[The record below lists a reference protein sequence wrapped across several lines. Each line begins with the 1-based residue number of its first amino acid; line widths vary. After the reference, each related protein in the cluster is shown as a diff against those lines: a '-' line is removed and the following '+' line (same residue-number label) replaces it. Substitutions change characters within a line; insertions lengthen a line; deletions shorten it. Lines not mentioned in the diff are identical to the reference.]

1 MSVSA
6 PPPPADDLNA
16 LPAGT
21 RFGELE
27 LQRLIGSGG
36 FGLVYLAKD
45 HALDRLVAVKE
56 YMPGSLAQRT
66 GGSKVSVRSAS
77 AQETFE
83 IGLRSF
89 VNEARLLARF
99 DHRSLLKVY
108 RFWEANGTAY
118 LCMPYLQGVTLKE
131 WRETQGRAPD
141 AQWLLRLL
149 LPMLDALGQLHAA
162 GVVHRDVAPDN
173 IYLPADGGDAILL
186 DFGAARRAIGDRTQ
200 TLTAIIKP
208 SYAPLEQYDGACS
221 LKQGPWT
228 DLYALAAV
236 VHYLITGRT
245 PPAATR
251 RALDDDYAPLSA
263 QLLPGYPE
271 ALLAAVDWA
280 LALKPADRPQSVGQF
295 RDALLG
301 HLDVPVS
308 VVRPPRDSPSRPEP
322 TVPSVMQFE
331 PTQLL
336 VRDEAVAD
344 ARSAPVPPAPAPV
357 AEPAGQ
363 PPLAAA
369 ALARATP
376 PAAAPQI
383 AAAPA
388 PTPAASV
395 ARRPAWLLPGVLV
408 AGALLAA
415 FWALV
420 GGSRTEPSPAE
431 DLFAEGELVS
441 APASA
446 AASTGALVAKE
457 VSAVAP
463 VAAGSAA
470 RPASAPA
477 VAQASAPAA
486 APVRVDS
493 GKGVKTAAVRP
504 DVSPQAD
511 SGATRVAGAAPRGE
525 TTVKEALKASDPQA
539 ACEGRRFLALMLC
552 VDRKC
557 AEPAYAQHPEC
568 VRLREIREQRDHN
581 RGR

>member
-1 MSVSA
+1 MSVPA

-16 LPAGT
+16 LPPGT

-66 GGSKVSVRSAS
+66 GGSQVSVRSAS

-149 LPMLDALGQLHAA
+149 LPMLDALGQLHTA

-251 RALDDDYAPLSA
+251 RALDDDYAPLST

-280 LALKPADRPQSVGQF
+280 LALRPADRPQSVGEF

-301 HLDVPVS
+301 HLEVPVS
-308 VVRPPRDSPSRPEP
+308 VVRPPRDSPSRPEA

-344 ARSAPVPPAPAPV
+344 ATSAPLPAAPAAA

-363 PPLAAA
+363 PPVATAP
-369 ALARATP
+369 RAPAIP
-376 PAAAPQI
+376 PAATPQI
-383 AAAPA
+383 AEAPA
-388 PTPAASV
+388 QAASA
-395 ARRPAWLLPGVLV
+395 ARRPAWLLPGVV
-408 AGALLAA
+408 GAVALLAA

-420 GGSRTEPSPAE
+420 GGSRTEPLPAE
-431 DLFAEGELVS
+431 DLVAEAELVA

-446 AASTGALVAKE
+446 VASTAAMASLEA
-457 VSAVAP
+457 SAVAP
-463 VAAGSAA
+463 AAAS
-470 RPASAPA
+470 SAPRP
-477 VAQASAPAA
+477 ASAPAA
-486 APVRVDS
+486 APASAPVRVDN

-504 DVSPQAD
+504 DASARTET
-511 SGATRVAGAAPRGE
+511 GAPRAAGASPRGE
-525 TTVKEALKASDPQA
+525 TSLKEALKASDPQA
-539 ACEGRRFLALMLC
+539 ACEGRRFLALVLC

-568 VRLREIREQRDHN
+568 VRLREIREQREHN